1 MNQGNTWGP
10 LQDQRFL
17 FENMAA
23 SFSVAKIVS
32 SSEKRRK
39 VTFCK
44 TWCLYSFPVLPL
56 HLQKKILPIM
66 IHISSKSSKSG
77 SSTSTAPQK
86 YRWKNQKWQPPLTW
100 NSSTSLISLV
110 NNPSGTVPCIAEL
123 CRCPYGSRWHSML
136 LRTQT
141 VARISWRGLGG
152 GLVVANKEG
161 FWLTKHEYIYIYI
174 IHIKR
179 IYLRMCYPQIDTI
192 IYI

>member
-23 SFSVAKIVS
+23 SFSIAKIVS

-39 VTFCK
+39 VTFSK
-44 TWCLYSFPVLPL
+44 TWCLYSFPVLYLYTYRKKSFLSWFISHQNL
-56 HLQKKILPIM
+56 HC
-66 IHISSKSSKSG
+66 G

-174 IHIKR
+174 LYISNVY
-179 IYLRMCYPQIDTI
+179 IYACATPK
-192 IYI
+192 

>member
-23 SFSVAKIVS
+23 SFSIAKIVS

-39 VTFCK
+39 VTFSK
-44 TWCLYSFPVLPL
+44 TWCLYSFPVLYL
-56 HLQKKILPIM
+56 YTYRKKSFLSWFISHQNLQKAAHLRQLPRNIMKKIKSDNLP
-66 IHISSKSSKSG
+66 SLEK
-77 SSTSTAPQK
+77 
-86 YRWKNQKWQPPLTW
+86 
-100 NSSTSLISLV
+100 STSLISLV
-110 NNPSGTVPCIAEL
+110 NNTSGTVPCIAEL

-152 GLVVANKEG
+152 ANGGGK
-161 FWLTKHEYIYIYI
+161 
-174 IHIKR
+174 
-179 IYLRMCYPQIDTI
+179 
-192 IYI
+192 